1 MELVYTLKRLLGPWN
16 WRKMIKSMCNY
27 NNTVV
32 DGGFVVCDGLQHP
45 KQQCRIAGIIII
57 IISILI

>member
-1 MELVYTLKRLLGPWN
+1 
-16 WRKMIKSMCNY
+16 MCNY
-27 NNTVV
+27 YNTVV

-57 IISILI
+57 VIIIMSILI